1 MRFSVKGMHHRVE
14 RIVNVAHIFGG
25 GGAGGALLLE
35 GGGLGDEIRSGGGEA
50 FGKLGGAGGPGVVG
64 FGEGHE
70 VLGFGAARGD
80 PLALF
85 AVPDRVK
92 GAVKGFEGFGHVAVL
107 AVAFVFAMVFAVL
120 AMVFAV
126 FAMMLIMVFAV
137 LAAFAVLAL
146 LSGFGVAS
154 AGGGVE
160 GKHGRKDKAL
170 HRGFLI
176 PCGRRPAVRGDHDA
190 LVAGQARFGNRILWG

>member
-14 RIVNVAHIFGG
+14 RIVNVAHIFSG

-35 GGGLGDEIRSGGGEA
+35 SGGLGDEIRGGGGEA

-70 VLGFGAARGD
+70 VLRFGAAGGD

-107 AVAFVFAMVFAVL
+107 AMAFVFAVL

-126 FAMMLIMVFAV
+126 LAMMLIMVFAV

-176 PCGRRPAVRGDHDA
+176 PCGQWPAVRGDHDA